1 MQIQTNSAGELEI
14 KTKKATIT
22 FNHETKVNDVDL
34 EGAGEYEIGSV
45 SIEGVDDDIY
55 IFQAEEIIFGSVDF
69 KGKISKENLEKLSNT
84 EILIVRLDGNVTEA
98 VDQANQIEPNITIFA
113 GSADVKSKLTTN
125 GTVFENKEILK
136 VSKSD
141 IADQKAYFIEVKNGK
156 EAPQDQGT
164 V

>member
-1 MQIQTNSAGELEI
+1 MQIQTNKSGELEI
-14 KTKKATIT
+14 KTKKATIAL
-22 FNHETKVNDVDL
+22 NHETKVNDVEL
-34 EGAGEYEIGSV
+34 EGAGEYEIGNV

-55 IFQAEEIIFGSVDF
+55 IFQAEEIIFGSVNF
-69 KGKISKENLEKLSNT
+69 KGKISKEHLEKLSNT
-84 EILIVRLDGNVTEA
+84 EILVVRLDGNVTEA

-113 GSADVKSKLTTN
+113 GSAEVKSKLASN
-125 GTVFENKEILK
+125 GTNFDEKPVLK

-141 IADQKAYFIEVKNGK
+141 IVDQKAYFIEVNNGK